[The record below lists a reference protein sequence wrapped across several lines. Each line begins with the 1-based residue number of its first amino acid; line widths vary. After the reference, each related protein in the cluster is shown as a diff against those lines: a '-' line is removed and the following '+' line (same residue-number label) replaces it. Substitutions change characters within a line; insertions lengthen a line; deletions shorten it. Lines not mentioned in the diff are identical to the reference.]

1 MDWES
6 LRLKIGPLRPVLTG
20 GIFLSATIFAFSVCL
35 ADEAC
40 AAEKSNLAAGI
51 AGSGPSSKSPAPA
64 VSQGQSAG
72 ISEGQ
77 SPNQTLAPSS
87 GTIKLE
93 GKLEQTEIQV
103 AAAELALKDYKK
115 GFAFLTAGKFAQAA
129 ELFKMSGAQF
139 DKGYEK
145 YRAES
150 LYAEAQCRRMLGQ
163 KLEASNLYQAAIK
176 LFKAHDAE
184 SPYLQ
189 AAIEQ
194 LGNIELKSQVAAID
208 APPRKLVGAID
219 IDKNVTLQGRIGEDG
234 VRLSGR
240 KAVLDVEKKFI
251 DDSVHQCFVEMT
263 CLETAELG
271 SNSTNA
277 QKRWTPLIAYEKPAA
292 VLASD
297 SYFTPLIKVKI
308 NGKKYNINIDLP
320 DLASSQRTVLLL
332 TDGEK
337 ICAIDPGTNDVWL
350 LNMNFKKDGTASF
363 KFKKLLHQKDRKF
376 KKSPIKFKITQ

>member
-1 MDWES
+1 MMTGS
-6 LRLKIGPLRPVLTG
+6 FRPFLRG
-20 GIFLSATIFAFSVCL
+20 GIFLTAAIALSFSLATDARS
-35 ADEAC
+35 EG
-40 AAEKSNLAAGI
+40 KSNLAAGI
-51 AGSGPSSKSPAPA
+51 AGSEGHSSGKSTTTGTGKEQTSDKTEAPA
-64 VSQGQSAG
+64 TV
-72 ISEGQ
+72 
-77 SPNQTLAPSS
+77 PPS

-103 AAAELALKDYKK
+103 AAAELALKDYKQ
-115 GFAFLTAGKFAQAA
+115 GFAFLSAGKFAQAA
-129 ELFKMSGAQF
+129 ELFKRSGAQF
-139 DKGYEK
+139 DRGYEK

-163 KLEASNLYQAAIK
+163 KLEASNLYHAAIK
-176 LFKAHDAE
+176 LFKAHDAD
-184 SPYLQ
+184 SPYLK

-194 LGNIELKSQVAAID
+194 LGNIELKNQVAAMD
-208 APPRKLVGAID
+208 LPAKKLAGAVD
-219 IDKNVTLQGRIGEDG
+219 IDRNVTLQGRIGEDG

-240 KAVLDVEKKFI
+240 KAVIDVEKKFI
-251 DDSVHQCFVEMT
+251 DDSLHQCFVEMT

-277 QKRWTPLIAYEKPAA
+277 QRRWVPLLAYEKPAA
-292 VLASD
+292 LLASD

-308 NGKKYNINIDLP
+308 NGKRYNINVDLP

-332 TDGEK
+332 TDTEK

-350 LNMNFKKDGTASF
+350 LHMDFKKDGTANF

-376 KKSPIKFKITQ
+376 KKSPIKFKISE